1 MNFAALLAVIAA
13 AAFTLPLVVRAGV
26 ALGASRGVGVLV
38 SLALAGGLVVLWIVA
53 QHSAGGPAGRQDV
66 APVER
71 ETNVGS
77 DRVGSAAPS
86 KPARPRVTEVE
97 ESVDASL

>member
-26 ALGASRGVGVLV
+26 ALGASKSVGVLV
-38 SLALAGGLVVLWIVA
+38 SLALAGGLVVLWIATQRPVVR
-53 QHSAGGPAGRQDV
+53 HDPHRGPAQ
-66 APVER
+66 AEPEAS
-71 ETNVGS
+71 VGS
-77 DRVGSAAPS
+77 DRAASAAPP
-86 KPARPRVTEVE
+86 KPVGHRAKEVE